1 MAKVAKPKKEISMEE
16 ALWKSADKLRGSV
29 EPAEY
34 KHVVL
39 SLFFLK
45 FASDKFQDCRNRII
59 ANHGERF
66 ADMKPFYAQ
75 ENVFYL
81 PEESRWSY
89 IMENAKQDDI
99 ALKIDTALYTIEKV
113 NPALKGALPDNYY
126 SRLHIDTNKLASLL
140 DEIDKINTDDS
151 ENDIIGRIYEYFLG
165 KFALAEG
172 KGKGEF
178 YTPKCIVNLI
188 AELIEPYDGIL
199 YDPCCGSGG
208 MFVQSIRFV
217 EAHSGNKKKVSIYG
231 QEYTNTTY
239 KLAKMNL
246 AIRGISANLG
256 EMAANTFTNDQHK
269 DLKADYIMANP
280 PFNQKEW
287 RADNELID
295 ETARQLG
302 IDIDTIRKASQEKSS
317 SFAYSL
323 NNGPL
328 VLPINDQ
335 VYATQA
341 KIIKHLA
348 EKEDCIIV
356 NGCANY
362 ILEDYPHV
370 LRIFVYAPLES
381 RIERVE
387 KDYKEEHENTKKYV
401 QKRDKQR
408 KSYYNYYTTN
418 TWANMKDYDLCIN
431 SDMGIDEIAQLIVKV
446 YQNGKLWK

>member
-1 MAKVAKPKKEISMEE
+1 MTQKIITIT
-16 ALWKSADKLRGSV
+16 R
-29 EPAEY
+29 EY
-34 KHVVL
+34 
-39 SLFFLK
+39 
-45 FASDKFQDCRNRII
+45 
-59 ANHGERF
+59 
-66 ADMKPFYAQ
+66 
-75 ENVFYL
+75 
-81 PEESRWSY
+81 
-89 IMENAKQDDI
+89 
-99 ALKIDTALYTIEKV
+99 
-113 NPALKGALPDNYY
+113 
-126 SRLHIDTNKLASLL
+126 
-140 DEIDKINTDDS
+140 
-151 ENDIIGRIYEYFLG
+151 
-165 KFALAEG
+165 
-172 KGKGEF
+172 
-178 YTPKCIVNLI
+178 
-188 AELIEPYDGIL
+188 
-199 YDPCCGSGG
+199 GSGG
-208 MFVQSIRFV
+208 RLI
-217 EAHSGNKKKVSIYG
+217 AKKVAEALNIAFY
-231 QEYTNTTY
+231 
-239 KLAKMNL
+239 
-246 AIRGISANLG
+246 
-256 EMAANTFTNDQHK
+256 
-269 DLKADYIMANP
+269 
-280 PFNQKEW
+280 
-287 RADNELID
+287 DNELID

-335 VYATQA
+335 
-341 KIIKHLA
+341 
-348 EKEDCIIV
+348 V

>member
-1 MAKVAKPKKEISMEE
+1 MTQKIITIT
-16 ALWKSADKLRGSV
+16 R
-29 EPAEY
+29 EY
-34 KHVVL
+34 
-39 SLFFLK
+39 
-45 FASDKFQDCRNRII
+45 
-59 ANHGERF
+59 
-66 ADMKPFYAQ
+66 
-75 ENVFYL
+75 
-81 PEESRWSY
+81 
-89 IMENAKQDDI
+89 
-99 ALKIDTALYTIEKV
+99 
-113 NPALKGALPDNYY
+113 
-126 SRLHIDTNKLASLL
+126 
-140 DEIDKINTDDS
+140 
-151 ENDIIGRIYEYFLG
+151 
-165 KFALAEG
+165 
-172 KGKGEF
+172 
-178 YTPKCIVNLI
+178 
-188 AELIEPYDGIL
+188 
-199 YDPCCGSGG
+199 GSGG
-208 MFVQSIRFV
+208 RLI
-217 EAHSGNKKKVSIYG
+217 AKKVAEALNIAFY
-231 QEYTNTTY
+231 
-239 KLAKMNL
+239 
-246 AIRGISANLG
+246 
-256 EMAANTFTNDQHK
+256 
-269 DLKADYIMANP
+269 
-280 PFNQKEW
+280 
-287 RADNELID
+287 DNELID

-431 SDMGIDEIAQLIVKV
+431 SDMKSL
-446 YQNGKLWK
+446 N